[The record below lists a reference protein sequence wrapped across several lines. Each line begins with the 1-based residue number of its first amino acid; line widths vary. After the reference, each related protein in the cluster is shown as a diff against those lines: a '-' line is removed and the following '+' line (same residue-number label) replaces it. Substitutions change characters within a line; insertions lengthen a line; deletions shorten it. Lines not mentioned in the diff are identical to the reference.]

1 MFVGEV
7 EQHKRRQRSWIVGT
21 VVGPHQQKGWLVF
34 YFLVPLLPCLPYRLV
49 RPLFLVPLS
58 PCRELEMAKPEEL
71 WRCDLGEVISMLEEA
86 VVVLGVDFN
95 FLYQTAARKAPTEDR
110 IKIG

>member
-1 MFVGEV
+1 M
-7 EQHKRRQRSWIVGT
+7 
-21 VVGPHQQKGWLVF
+21 
-34 YFLVPLLPCLPYRLV
+34 LLGCNKVIL

-58 PCRELEMAKPEEL
+58 PCRELEMAKPGEL
-71 WRCDLGEVISMLEEA
+71 WRCDLGEDISMLEEV

>member
-1 MFVGEV
+1 M
-7 EQHKRRQRSWIVGT
+7 
-21 VVGPHQQKGWLVF
+21 F
-34 YFLVPLLPCLPYRLV
+34 YFLFPLLPYLPYRLV

-58 PCRELEMAKPEEL
+58 PCRELEIAKPGEL

-110 IKIG
+110 VKIG